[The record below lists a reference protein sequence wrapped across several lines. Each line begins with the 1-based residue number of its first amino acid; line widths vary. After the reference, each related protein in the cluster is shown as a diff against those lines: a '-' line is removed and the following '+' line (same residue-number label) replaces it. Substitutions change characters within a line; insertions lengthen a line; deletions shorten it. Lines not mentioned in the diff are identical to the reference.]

1 SISKIH
7 TPKRVVNGVGNNQ
20 VIADLARTMRRKK
33 SQTAR
38 FAELSNGSVAVLKP
52 ALPRAD
58 TTHHGLAV
66 ALQLHQGVSRRVR
79 DQQVTVRQRN
89 SLTGESQARC
99 GRLRWHKRT
108 I

>member
-1 SISKIH
+1 PRFFVHHQLSAGPGEGPDRSVIKIH
-7 TPKRVVNGVGNNQ
+7 TPKRMVDRVGNHQ
-20 VIADLARTMRRKK
+20 VITDLARTMRRKK

-66 ALQLHQGVSRRVR
+66 ALQLHQGVTRRIR
-79 DQQVTVRQRN
+79 DQQ
-89 SLTGESQARC
+89 
-99 GRLRWHKRT
+99 
-108 I
+108 